1 MYIYVYNN
9 NEGWSNKGANIKYII
24 KQLASYKVMKD
35 KKGRTIYS

>member
-24 KQLASYKVMKD
+24 KQLAIK
-35 KKGRTIYS
+35 